1 MDEQHREG
9 EAPPEYTYLTPSQL
23 ADLERRIAL
32 GREMAP
38 LYAREAAQYVY
49 AGDAE
54 RAQAFWN
61 LAKAAYHCVPR
72 WDEVAEAMH
81 VGVMPSE
88 EFVETVEFFHEVE
101 QWQRDRTQHHSP
113 VRCEARH
120 RRVVSHARPRERR
133 AGVRRVSRV
142 SSGSS
147 PDDPA
152 PGDLPLAAFD
162 GRDLRRLV
170 ELALDTLPADGASWR
185 AWERLESEI
194 RWRLGSNPE
203 TDS

>member
-1 MDEQHREG
+1 MSRYSDRDTPPDE
-9 EAPPEYTYLTPSQL
+9 PYLTPSQL

-38 LYAREAAQYVY
+38 LYAREAAQYVTE
-49 AGDAE
+49 GDEE
-54 RAQAFWN
+54 RARAFWS

-72 WDEVAEAMH
+72 WDEVAQDLH
-81 VGVMPSE
+81 VGVMPSA
-88 EFVETVEFFHEVE
+88 EFVETVDFFHEVD
-101 QWQRDRTQHHSP
+101 QWQRDRKQHHSP
-113 VRCEARH
+113 IRCEARH

-152 PGDLPLAAFD
+152 PGDPPLAAFD

-170 ELALDTLPADGASWR
+170 ELALDTLPADDASWR
-185 AWERLESEI
+185 AWERLAADI
-194 RWRLGSNPE
+194 RWRLGLDPE